1 MFDSLKNKFQLR
13 YKNRELAA
21 NILTGALK
29 DSFRKL
35 KVDKK
40 QDSILVLGIPR
51 GGVVVADI
59 VFSKLKSASFN
70 CEFDIIIP
78 RKLGAPGNQEIAI
91 GAIMDGGEGGEGGE
105 DEITTCLNEDLI
117 KELGISQEYI
127 ENEKLKQIEEIKR
140 RKLLYRNNHNKEC
153 NIDKKIIIIVDDG
166 AATGATL
173 LAAARWIK
181 RKREQY
187 KKLII
192 AIPVAPKDAVE
203 ALKKESDMVITGSTA
218 SSIATFKSL
227 AQFYQEFKSVD
238 DKKVIEICKKHK
250 LVFQ

>member
-13 YKNRELAA
+13 YKNREFAA

-35 KVDKK
+35 KIDKK

-59 VFSKLKSASFN
+59 VISKLKSDSFN

-78 RKLGAPGNQEIAI
+78 RKLRAPGNQEIAI
-91 GAIMDGGEGGEGGE
+91 GAIMDGEGRE

-117 KELGISQEYI
+117 KELRISQEYI
-127 ENEKLKQIEEIKR
+127 ENEKIKQIEEIKR
-140 RKLLYRNNHNKEC
+140 RKSLYRNNYNKEC

-173 LAAARWIK
+173 IAAARGIK
-181 RKREQY
+181 RKRGQY
-187 KKLII
+187 KKLIV
-192 AIPVAPKDAVE
+192 AIPVDPKDAVE
-203 ALKKESDMVITGSTA
+203 ALMKESDIVIIGTTA
-218 SSIATFKSL
+218 SSIATFKSVAL
-227 AQFYQEFKSVD
+227 FYQEFKQVD
-238 DKKVIEICKKHK
+238 DEKVIEICKKHE

>member
-117 KELGISQEYI
+117 KELGISQEY
-127 ENEKLKQIEEIKR
+127 
-140 RKLLYRNNHNKEC
+140 RK
-153 NIDKKIIIIVDDG
+153 
-166 AATGATL
+166 
-173 LAAARWIK
+173 W
-181 RKREQY
+181 
-187 KKLII
+187 
-192 AIPVAPKDAVE
+192 
-203 ALKKESDMVITGSTA
+203 
-218 SSIATFKSL
+218 
-227 AQFYQEFKSVD
+227 
-238 DKKVIEICKKHK
+238 KVKTDWRD
-250 LVFQ
+250 

>member
-117 KELGISQEYI
+117 KELGISQEY
-127 ENEKLKQIEEIKR
+127 
-140 RKLLYRNNHNKEC
+140 RK
-153 NIDKKIIIIVDDG
+153 
-166 AATGATL
+166 
-173 LAAARWIK
+173 
-181 RKREQY
+181 
-187 KKLII
+187 
-192 AIPVAPKDAVE
+192 
-203 ALKKESDMVITGSTA
+203 
-218 SSIATFKSL
+218 
-227 AQFYQEFKSVD
+227 
-238 DKKVIEICKKHK
+238 
-250 LVFQ
+250 

>member
-91 GAIMDGGEGGEGGE
+91 GAIMEQEN
-105 DEITTCLNEDLI
+105 DEPTTYLNEDLI
-117 KELGISQEYI
+117 KELEISQEHI
-127 ENEKLKQIEEIKR
+127 ENEKIKQLEEIKR
-140 RKLLYRNNHNKEC
+140 RKSLYRN
-153 NIDKKIIIIVDDG
+153 
-166 AATGATL
+166 
-173 LAAARWIK
+173 
-181 RKREQY
+181 
-187 KKLII
+187 
-192 AIPVAPKDAVE
+192 
-203 ALKKESDMVITGSTA
+203 
-218 SSIATFKSL
+218 
-227 AQFYQEFKSVD
+227 
-238 DKKVIEICKKHK
+238 
-250 LVFQ
+250 

>member
-59 VFSKLKSASFN
+59 AFSKLKSASFN

-91 GAIMDGGEGGEGGE
+91 GAIMMEEE
-105 DEITTCLNEDLI
+105 ASYLNEDLA
-117 KELGISQEYI
+117 KELDVSKEHI
-127 ENEKLKQIEEIKR
+127 ENEKTKQIEEIKR
-140 RKLLYRNNHNKEC
+140 RKSLYRNNKIDYDIENK
-153 NIDKKIIIIVDDG
+153 IVII
-166 AATGATL
+166 
-173 LAAARWIK
+173 
-181 RKREQY
+181 
-187 KKLII
+187 
-192 AIPVAPKDAVE
+192 
-203 ALKKESDMVITGSTA
+203 
-218 SSIATFKSL
+218 
-227 AQFYQEFKSVD
+227 
-238 DKKVIEICKKHK
+238 
-250 LVFQ
+250 

>member
-59 VFSKLKSASFN
+59 VFSKLKSSSFN

-91 GAIMDGGEGGEGGE
+91 GAIMNGGEGGE
-105 DEITTCLNEDLI
+105 DEITTCLYEDLI
-117 KELGISQEYI
+117 KELVISQEYI

-140 RKLLYRNNHNKEC
+140 RKLLYR
-153 NIDKKIIIIVDDG
+153 
-166 AATGATL
+166 
-173 LAAARWIK
+173 
-181 RKREQY
+181 
-187 KKLII
+187 
-192 AIPVAPKDAVE
+192 
-203 ALKKESDMVITGSTA
+203 
-218 SSIATFKSL
+218 
-227 AQFYQEFKSVD
+227 
-238 DKKVIEICKKHK
+238 
-250 LVFQ
+250 